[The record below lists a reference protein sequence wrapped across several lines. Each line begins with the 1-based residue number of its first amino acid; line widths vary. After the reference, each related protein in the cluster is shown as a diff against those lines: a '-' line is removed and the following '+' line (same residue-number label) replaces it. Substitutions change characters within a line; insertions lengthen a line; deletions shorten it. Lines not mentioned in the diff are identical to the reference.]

1 MRILVVEDEE
11 ELRDVLAKQL
21 KEHGYSVDSCA
32 DGQEAE
38 DYLEASEYDIVILDI
53 LLPKRS
59 GIQVLEWIRK
69 RGISVQV
76 LMLSAL
82 DSVGDKVA
90 GLDAGADDYMT
101 KPFAFEELLARI
113 RLLTR
118 KKAGN
123 RTNVYQAL
131 DLVMDVTRRRV
142 YRSGKEIT
150 LSNREFALLEYMIAN
165 PDAVLTR
172 SQIEQHIL
180 DYSYE
185 GSSNMVDVY
194 IRYLRKKIDED
205 HEKKLIRTVRG
216 HGYMLCTDG

>member
-1 MRILVVEDEE
+1 
-11 ELRDVLAKQL
+11 
-21 KEHGYSVDSCA
+21 
-32 DGQEAE
+32 
-38 DYLEASEYDIVILDI
+38 
-53 LLPKRS
+53 
-59 GIQVLEWIRK
+59 
-69 RGISVQV
+69 
-76 LMLSAL
+76 
-82 DSVGDKVA
+82 
-90 GLDAGADDYMT
+90 
-101 KPFAFEELLARI
+101 
-113 RLLTR
+113 
-118 KKAGN
+118 
-123 RTNVYQAL
+123 
-131 DLVMDVTRRRV
+131 MDVTRRRV